1 MGIVTIYNQGFLSK
15 LTIKKRKNLL
25 KSLKNV
31 YLNCSNHSRVS
42 FSAVGD
48 NFEAGKNA
56 KTEKNEAAS
65 F

>member
-1 MGIVTIYNQGFLSK
+1 MPIYNYGFLSK
-15 LTIKKRKNLL
+15 LTIKKQKNLL

-31 YLNCSNHSRVS
+31 YLNCSNHSNFT

-56 KTEKNEAAS
+56 KTEKDKATALL
-65 F
+65 